1 MMLEGTDYI
10 HDYRGS
16 AVYVG
21 DEVAV
26 YYGYGTLMTAKVIQI
41 KNNRAKLEVYYS
53 NGEKSIS
60 KWKYGKFKIGNAYGM
75 IWEDG
80 ICEYMNAFNIFSIFC
95 NI

>member
-1 MMLEGTDYI
+1 MILEGTDYI

-53 NGEKSIS
+53 NGEKSLFLSGNTVIAWS
-60 KWKYGKFKIGNAYGM
+60 NWGKYDLRY
-75 IWEDG
+75 
-80 ICEYMNAFNIFSIFC
+80 
-95 NI
+95 

>member
-1 MMLEGTDYI
+1 MMIEGTDYI

-41 KNNRAKLEVYYS
+41 KNGRAKLEVYYS

-60 KWKYGKFKIGNAYGM
+60 KWKYGDCMVKLG
-75 IWEDG
+75 
-80 ICEYMNAFNIFSIFC
+80 
-95 NI
+95 